1 MLRGNREV
9 FLAIHAKKKHG
20 SARLSKERKRCIYCP
35 HSYQVFATLALIV
48 TIFLVLIYFGVIS
61 YAFSGVGFSP
71 IMVVALLLG
80 TLFGSLINI
89 PLFKIETSVPIVRE
103 EFINFFG
110 LSYRIPRIHYDVSV
124 TTIAVNVGG
133 ALIPAAACIILLA
146 QAPLATI
153 GYSLIGVAVVAAV
166 TKLVARPVKG
176 VGIITPAFIPPAAAA
191 VIALLIAPSAPLIVA
206 YVSGVLG
213 TLIGADLLNLGK
225 LGGLGAPVAS
235 IGGAGTFDGVF
246 LSGIIAVIIAAL

>member
-1 MLRGNREV
+1 MSQV
-9 FLAIHAKKKHG
+9 
-20 SARLSKERKRCIYCP
+20 RKRCIYCP

-48 TIFLVLIYFGVIS
+48 TILLVLIFFGAIGL
-61 YAFSGVGFSP
+61 AFSDVGFNP
-71 IMVVALLLG
+71 VMVLALLVG

-89 PLFKIETSVPIVRE
+89 PVFKIENSVPIVRE

-110 LSYRIPRIHYDVSV
+110 LSYRVPRIHYDVSV

-133 ALIPAAACIILLA
+133 ALIPSVACVYLLV
-146 QAPLATI
+146 QSPPITLI
-153 GYSLIGVAVVAAV
+153 YSLIGVAIVAAV
-166 TKLVARPVKG
+166 TKLIAKPVKG
-176 VGIITPAFIPPAAAA
+176 VGIMTPAFVAPIVAALVAV
-191 VIALLIAPSAPLIVA
+191 VIAPGSTLVVA

-246 LSGIIAVIIAAL
+246 LSGIIAVVIAAL

>member
-1 MLRGNREV
+1 
-9 FLAIHAKKKHG
+9 
-20 SARLSKERKRCIYCP
+20 LSQERKRCIYCP
-35 HSYQVFATLALIV
+35 HSYQVFATLALAV
-48 TIFLVLIYFGVIS
+48 TIILVLVFFGVIGL
-61 YAFSGVGFSP
+61 AFSGVGFNP

-80 TLFGSLINI
+80 TLIGSLINI
-89 PLFKIETSVPIVRE
+89 PLFKIENSVPIVRE

-110 LSYRIPRIHYDVSV
+110 LSYRVPRIHYDVSV

-133 ALIPAAACIILLA
+133 ALIPSVACVYLLV
-146 QAPLATI
+146 QSTPMTI
-153 GYSLIGVAVVAAV
+153 VYSLIGVAIVAAV
-166 TKLVARPVKG
+166 TKLLARPVKG
-176 VGIITPAFIPPAAAA
+176 VGIMTPAFVSP
-191 VIALLIAPSAPLIVA
+191 VIAAIVAVVIAPGSALVVA

-213 TLIGADLLNLGK
+213 TLTGADLLNLSK

>member
-1 MLRGNREV
+1 M
-9 FLAIHAKKKHG
+9 
-20 SARLSKERKRCIYCP
+20 SQERKRCIYCP
-35 HSYQVFATLALIV
+35 HSYQVFATLALVV
-48 TIFLVLIYFGVIS
+48 TIFLVLVYFGVIG
-61 YAFSGVGFSP
+61 YAFSGVGFSST
-71 IMVVALLLG
+71 MVVALLLG

-89 PLFKIETSVPIVRE
+89 PLFKIENSVPIVRD

-110 LSYRIPRIHYDVSV
+110 LSYRVPRIHYDVSV

-133 ALIPAAACIILLA
+133 ALIPSVACVYLLV
-146 QAPLATI
+146 QSPPMTLV
-153 GYSLIGVAVVAAV
+153 YSLVGVVIVAVI
-166 TKLVARPVKG
+166 TKLIARPVKG
-176 VGIITPAFIPPAAAA
+176 IGIITPAFVAPVVAA
-191 VIALLIAPSAPLIVA
+191 VVAVLIAPGSALVVA

-225 LGGLGAPVAS
+225 LGSLGAPVAS

>member
-1 MLRGNREV
+1 M
-9 FLAIHAKKKHG
+9 
-20 SARLSKERKRCIYCP
+20 SQERKRCIYCP
-35 HSYQVFATLALIV
+35 HSYQVFAILALVV
-48 TIFLVLIYFGVIS
+48 TAILALVYFGVVT

-71 IMVVALLLG
+71 VMVVALLVG
-80 TLFGSLINI
+80 TLLGSLVNI
-89 PLFKIETSVPIVRE
+89 PLFKIETSVPIVRS
-103 EFINFFG
+103 EFIDFFG
-110 LSYRIPRIHYDVSV
+110 LSYRIPRIRYDVSV

-133 ALIPAAACIILLA
+133 ALIPTVACIYLLA
-146 QAPLATI
+146 QAPLMTVV
-153 GYSLIGVAVVAAV
+153 YSLVGVAVVAAV

-176 VGIITPAFIPPAAAA
+176 VGIMTPAFVPPLAAAITA
-191 VIALLIAPSAPLIVA
+191 VLIAPGATLVVA

-246 LSGIIAVIIAAL
+246 LSGIIAVLIAAL

>member
-1 MLRGNREV
+1 MSQV
-9 FLAIHAKKKHG
+9 
-20 SARLSKERKRCIYCP
+20 RKRCIYCP

-48 TIFLVLIYFGVIS
+48 TILLVLIFFGAIGL
-61 YAFSGVGFSP
+61 AFSDVGFNP
-71 IMVVALLLG
+71 IMVLALLVG

-89 PLFKIETSVPIVRE
+89 PLFKIENSVPIVRE

-110 LSYRIPRIHYDVSV
+110 LSYRVPRIHYDVSV

-133 ALIPAAACIILLA
+133 ALIPSVACVYLLA
-146 QAPLATI
+146 QSPPMTLI
-153 GYSLIGVAVVAAV
+153 YSLIGVAIVAAV
-166 TKLVARPVKG
+166 TKLIAKPVKG
-176 VGIITPAFIPPAAAA
+176 VGIMTPAFVAPIVAALVAV
-191 VIALLIAPSAPLIVA
+191 VIAPGSTLVVA

-246 LSGIIAVIIAAL
+246 LSGIIAVVIAAL

>member
-1 MLRGNREV
+1 MSQV
-9 FLAIHAKKKHG
+9 
-20 SARLSKERKRCIYCP
+20 RKRCIYCP

-48 TIFLVLIYFGVIS
+48 TILLVLIFFGAIGL
-61 YAFSGVGFSP
+61 AFSDVGFNP
-71 IMVVALLLG
+71 IMVLALLVG

-89 PLFKIETSVPIVRE
+89 PLFKIENSVPIVRE

-110 LSYRIPRIHYDVSV
+110 LSYRVPRIHYDVSV

-133 ALIPAAACIILLA
+133 ALIPSVACVYLLA
-146 QAPLATI
+146 QSPPITLI
-153 GYSLIGVAVVAAV
+153 FSLIGVAIVAAV
-166 TKLVARPVKG
+166 TKLIAKPVKG
-176 VGIITPAFIPPAAAA
+176 VGILTPAFVAPIVAALVAV
-191 VIALLIAPSAPLIVA
+191 VIAPGSTLVVA

-246 LSGIIAVIIAAL
+246 LSGIIAVVIAAL